1 MAPKFLGSNRKQD
14 TKIKD
19 SKSRRTTPLLVA
31 SSADVIVPMRAVLG
45 HSLWEQE
52 NPDECLPQAPVA
64 SSLGENLLGP

>member
-1 MAPKFLGSNRKQD
+1 MTPKFLGSNRTQA

-19 SKSRRTTPLLVA
+19 SKSYSKTPLPAA
-31 SSADVIVPMRAVLG
+31 SSDKLNVPMRAVLG

-52 NPDECLPQAPVA
+52 NPESLPRAPVA